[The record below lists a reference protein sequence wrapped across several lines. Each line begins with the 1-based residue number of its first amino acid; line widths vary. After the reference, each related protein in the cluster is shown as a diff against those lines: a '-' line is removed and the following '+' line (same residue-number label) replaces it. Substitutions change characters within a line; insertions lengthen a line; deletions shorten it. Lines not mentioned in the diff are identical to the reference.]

1 MALENGDKNT
11 IESKIGIKA
20 INDFAFIEK
29 RN

>member
-11 IESKIGIKA
+11 IEQKTGLKQSMTLLLL
-20 INDFAFIEK
+20 K